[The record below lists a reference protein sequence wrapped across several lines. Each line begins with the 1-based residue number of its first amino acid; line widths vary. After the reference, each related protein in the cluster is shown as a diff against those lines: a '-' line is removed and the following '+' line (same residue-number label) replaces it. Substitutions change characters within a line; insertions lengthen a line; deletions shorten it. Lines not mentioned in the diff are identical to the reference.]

1 MNAARKG
8 GDSALQIKAI
18 NTHKR
23 EIKKAAARINFARKR
38 VGVRAALFR
47 GRILRI

>member
-23 EIKKAAARINFARKR
+23 EIKKAATRINSARKR
-38 VGVRAALFR
+38 AGVHAALFH
-47 GRILRI
+47 GKILRI